1 LIEVVFSGE
10 SEIIL
15 IDPGL
20 AVDAIRITGLAS
32 DTVLTFTTSE
42 LDPILITFTSVF
54 AGEFVILIID
64 ITELLD

>member
-20 AVDAIRITGLAS
+20 AVDAIRMIGLAS
-32 DTVLTFTTSE
+32 DTVLTFTTSATE
-42 LDPILITFTSVF
+42 PMVIT
-54 AGEFVILIID
+54 
-64 ITELLD
+64 